1 VTNQVVTEYD
11 WLDAMFNYIIDQ
23 LDGRFRLQFPD
34 HHKTL
39 DLLVVN
45 MNHPLARTSS
55 EAMMLQLNMAVSTFG
70 STLTKCSLVGCTRCS
85 NHEFL
90 REYINLIWD
99 SRYETEQWLFQQGI
113 IPGQS
118 TN

>member
-70 STLTKCSLVGCTRCS
+70 STLTQCSLTGCTRCS

-99 SRYETEQWLFQQGI
+99 SRYETERWLFQQGI
-113 IPGQS
+113 IPGRS
-118 TN
+118 AN

>member
-1 VTNQVVTEYD
+1 VNNQVVTEYD

-34 HHKTL
+34 HHKAL
-39 DLLVVN
+39 DMLVVN

-55 EAMMLQLNMAVSTFG
+55 ETMMLQLNMTASTFG
-70 STLTKCSLVGCTRCS
+70 SALTQCSLTRCVRCS

-99 SRYETEQWLFQQGI
+99 SRYETEQWLFHQGI

-118 TN
+118 AN